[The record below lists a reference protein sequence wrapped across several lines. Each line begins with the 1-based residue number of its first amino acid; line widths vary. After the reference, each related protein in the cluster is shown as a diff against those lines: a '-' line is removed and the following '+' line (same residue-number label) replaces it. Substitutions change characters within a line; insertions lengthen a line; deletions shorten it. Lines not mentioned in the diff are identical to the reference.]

1 MRDNYTVKIEGGK
14 YDGKVFTV
22 EHMGDVDDIVEEY
35 WDNDADYWVTAPNG
49 ITMEIRDM
57 Y

>member
-22 EHMGDVDDIVEEY
+22 EWMGDVDDIVEEY